1 MAGATACVGPSYRPA
16 GRRHE
21 KTAMHEDAE
30 TDAALAE
37 EDDID
42 ASDGEIVAALDE
54 EEAADAGDDPGQPA
68 DPLERIGKRRERL
81 PLSHAQLRNL
91 AVRFHQHREE
101 CDALRAAG
109 VQVKSL
115 VRYPDRGDDFR
126 YGVVTKIDGPRA
138 TVERG
143 VPGGRTRSCSVPVSD
158 LTVRIPR
165 LSNAKAEQ
173 WSIDEYIDEGP
184 ERVRG
189 EYKDWCRRIRMDRVV
204 SKYSRYVLAQLP
216 STFTRDD
223 FVKVA
228 TTAGVRCRTNARW
241 LLWHF
246 YGVSK
251 KAVRLPKQ
259 PGEPRKYQLVQN

>member
-1 MAGATACVGPSYRPA
+1 
-16 GRRHE
+16 
-21 KTAMHEDAE
+21 MHDDDAE

-68 DPLERIGKRRERL
+68 DPLERIGKRRERF
-81 PLSHAQLRNL
+81 PLSHAQLQNL
-91 AVRFHQHREE
+91 AVCFHQHREE

-115 VRYPDRGDDFR
+115 VRYPDRGGTFR

-184 ERVRG
+184 KRVRG

-228 TTAGVRCRTNARW
+228 TTAGVKCRTNARW
-241 LLWHF
+241 LLWDF

-259 PGEPRKYQLVQN
+259 AGEPRKYQLVQN